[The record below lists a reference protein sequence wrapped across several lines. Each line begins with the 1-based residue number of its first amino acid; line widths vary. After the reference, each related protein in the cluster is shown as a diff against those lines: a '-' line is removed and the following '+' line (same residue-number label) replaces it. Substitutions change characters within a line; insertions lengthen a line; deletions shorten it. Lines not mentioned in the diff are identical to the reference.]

1 MVAASKKNG
10 ASAAGTKKAIG
21 RRRTVTNRVIIFCLA
36 NALSLS
42 QGVALAKGMGT
53 DCNPARMEQAAK
65 LISDS
70 QAYCES
76 SRLFL
81 AQAEE
86 TVKEAKKLQG
96 QARQYT
102 KNLKIN
108 APLLKGQALS
118 DAKKQF
124 QLDLSQFSKH
134 AKQYKLHTDQVRQQ
148 YGHCQ
153 ASMEAY
159 DKFRKELELHCDQ
172 FHMPNIEPP
181 HICLELGTS
190 AQEAASMQNR
200 VAEQMKRVAIAEKQ
214 LMEAESRLSKAEK
227 MSDAVD
233 GIVRTNTDL
242 ALKEQDLAAEFARL
256 KEEHRQLDVARRAL
270 QRSGVR
276 TAIPRVHGKVKTK

>member
-1 MVAASKKNG
+1 MVAESEKHSS
-10 ASAAGTKKAIG
+10 SAAGRKKAIG
-21 RRRTVTNRVIIFCLA
+21 GSTVTNRVIIFCLA
-36 NALSLS
+36 TAVSLS
-42 QGVALAKGMGT
+42 HGVALAKGVGP
-53 DCNPARMEQAAK
+53 DCNPVRIEQAAK

-70 QAYCES
+70 HAYCES
-76 SRLFL
+76 SKLFL

-118 DAKKQF
+118 DAKRQF

-148 YGHCQ
+148 FGHCQ